1 MRVRSIFT
9 ALCICLFVFPVV
21 LVAQGTILWADIID
35 NGDDD
40 QAYGVAVDNSNNII
54 VTGYSFIGGSK
65 DYFTVKYD
73 SNGTILWA
81 DTLDNGSNDVAY
93 GAAVDNSN
101 NIIITGYS
109 FIGGNDDYFT
119 VKYDSNGT
127 ILWADTI
134 DNGYDDYATGVAV
147 DNSNNIIITGYSF
160 IGGNDDYF
168 TVKYDSNGTIL
179 WADTIDNSS
188 YDYAKGVTV
197 DNSNNIIITGGS
209 SGLVFGDY
217 FTVKYDSN
225 GTILWAD
232 TIDNGYDD
240 YAYGVAV
247 DNSNN
252 IIVTGASYIT
262 GAYTADYFTVKYD
275 SNGTILWADTIDNG
289 HHDVA
294 TGVAADN
301 SNNII
306 VTGVSFIHVGG
317 GEYFTVK
324 YDSSGTIQWAD
335 TVDNGWFDVARGV
348 AVDNSNNIIVTG
360 DFYLYD
366 DDNDYLTI
374 KYAPTSGISEDEG
387 SGLLSGP
394 TLCDIYPNPFRDRVE
409 IRLMIED
416 ERWKM
421 GDISLRIYDVTG
433 RCIKS
438 FSLSTTYSLLPTVV
452 SWDGRDNSGEKVT
465 SGVYFLRFNAGDY
478 KETRQLLMIK

>member
-21 LVAQGTILWADIID
+21 LVAQGTILWADTID

-81 DTLDNGSNDVAY
+81 DTLDNGGDDWAY
-93 GAAVDNSN
+93 AVAVDNYN
-101 NIIITGYS
+101 NIIVTGKS
-109 FIGGNDDYFT
+109 EIGSNDDYFT

-134 DNGYDDYATGVAV
+134 DNGDNDIALGIAA
-147 DNSNNIIITGYSF
+147 DNSNNIIVTGYSF
-160 IGGNDDYF
+160 IGGDNDYF

-179 WADTIDNSS
+179 WADTLDNSDN
-188 YDYAKGVTV
+188 DYAHSVAV

-209 SGLVFGDY
+209 SEWVFGDY

-240 YAYGVAV
+240 YANGVAV

-317 GEYFTVK
+317 GEYLTVK
-324 YDSSGTIQWAD
+324 YDSSGTILWAD

-348 AVDNSNNIIVTG
+348 AVDNSDNIIVTG

-374 KYAPTSGISEDEG
+374 KYAPNAGISEDEG

-394 TLCDIYPNPFRDRVE
+394 TVCDIYPNPFSDELE
-409 IRLMIED
+409 IRLMIKD
-416 ERWKM
+416 ESWKM
-421 GDISLRIYDVTG
+421 EDVSLRIYNVVGCLVKDFLLPTP
-433 RCIKS
+433 
-438 FSLSTTYSLLPTVV
+438 YSLRPTVV
-452 SWDGRDNSGEKVT
+452 SWDGRNNAGEKVT

-478 KETRQLLMIK
+478 KETKQLLLLK